1 MKKIELEIVALSHSI
16 TQTHSYAVVLGEVN
30 GLSRLPIVIGG
41 FEAQAIAVALERMQP
56 SRPLTHD
63 LMKNFMY
70 AFNVELMEIIIND
83 LQEGIFYSKL
93 VCVNEHDTVEID
105 SRTSDA
111 LALAVR
117 FGCPIYTYEN
127 ILENAGI
134 LMEDENK
141 RKAEIPVQDPGSSSA
156 YRDLTKMSLEELQK
170 LLTEVLE
177 HEDYIRAIEIRDEIN
192 KRQIAFKHFI
202 LIGFPNCKINIGL
215 NVLGKREDGY
225 HNIETIFYPLP
236 FYDVLEVIQSENAS
250 QQCQLF
256 LSGIKVDGNAEDNL
270 CIKAY
275 HLLKK
280 DFPQLPAV
288 KIYLHKAISVGAGL
302 GGGSAD
308 GAFMLMLMNEKFK
321 LNLSVQQLMQH
332 ALNLGSDC
340 PFFIINKPC
349 FAQQRGENLQPVSIN
364 LSGYKIVI
372 INPGIHINTA
382 WAFTQVKFSNN
393 KLIKNINTTPVE
405 EWKNISF
412 ERF

>member
-30 GLSRLPIVIGG
+30 GLRRLPIVIGG

-134 LMEDENK
+134 LMEDEAK
-141 RKAEIPVQDPGSSSA
+141 QKKSEIPVDDPGAAASSA
-156 YRDLTKMSLEELQK
+156 YRDLSKLSLEELQK
-170 LLTEVLE
+170 LLTDVLE

-192 KRQIAFKHFI
+192 KRK
-202 LIGFPNCKINIGL
+202 
-215 NVLGKREDGY
+215 
-225 HNIETIFYPLP
+225 
-236 FYDVLEVIQSENAS
+236 
-250 QQCQLF
+250 
-256 LSGIKVDGNAEDNL
+256 
-270 CIKAY
+270 
-275 HLLKK
+275 
-280 DFPQLPAV
+280 
-288 KIYLHKAISVGAGL
+288 
-302 GGGSAD
+302 
-308 GAFMLMLMNEKFK
+308 
-321 LNLSVQQLMQH
+321 
-332 ALNLGSDC
+332 
-340 PFFIINKPC
+340 
-349 FAQQRGENLQPVSIN
+349 
-364 LSGYKIVI
+364 
-372 INPGIHINTA
+372 
-382 WAFTQVKFSNN
+382 
-393 KLIKNINTTPVE
+393 
-405 EWKNISF
+405 
-412 ERF
+412 